1 MRSADLFGRYVRGLA
16 SLLGVK
22 GVTVYVPGLPLGSG
36 STLRHDGEFPPIREL
51 MDAPSAEQFARDV
64 APVLRGLR
72 DLAPEITAVEVPSG
86 TPDGRLIAILS
97 QPSARLPE
105 RRQAGLSAPPDREN
119 PLLSAAGVDL
129 WLGLRIPDE
138 AAAAMRLPP
147 RPSGPR
153 AVDAEWGW
161 LLGFAGELGRHASR
175 VSQILDDPVT
185 GLPGRAEFQVDLE
198 RALEQALQRDAPLA
212 LLMVNPDDFNAV
224 NERMSRESAD
234 EVVKEIALRLQASHR
249 GSDRVCRYGGVVFA
263 SILGE
268 TGRTEGLRRGAQI
281 LEEMHARP
289 FTTGVSLRF
298 SLGLACR
305 ESGEKGVR
313 RALDLIRRADAA
325 LSAAKLA
332 GGGRIVGWEAAHEEE
347 GQLDRLTGIFTGQM
361 ARDYRNM
368 SVLSD
373 TITVLAVSAEPHMLA
388 ERVVKGLQAALKPD
402 RVGIFEWPAPGVHAE
417 PGRSEDVP
425 QLVYGAVRGGLSGTG
440 PEALPLSALEQRLLE
455 TARRRA
461 RPLEQLEDH
470 GPESTLAFA
479 VPLLLAHDEVLGVLY
494 LAGRAGSMSLDSSDL
509 VFLDALATQ
518 VALALD
524 RARLTERQRQ
534 HDAQE
539 RVRLQGE
546 VEELRS
552 VLRRTRILYRSPRM
566 EELLVRTRRVAPT
579 DATVLITGESGTGK
593 EVLARTIHELS
604 PRREHPFVVVDCGAI
619 PNTLVESELFGH
631 EKGAF
636 TGAQHKQAGRLV
648 QAEKG
653 TLLLDEIGELPI
665 EAQSRLLR
673 FVQDKQVTPV
683 GGHAG
688 RTVDVRL
695 LAATNRDLQTEVTAG
710 RFRADLYHRL
720 NVVRMEIPP
729 LRERPEDVPH
739 LAQHFGRTY
748 ALVHN
753 RPAFAFSPEAESA
766 LLQHTWPGNVREL
779 QNRVMRAVIMSTGPD
794 LEASDLGLPAE
805 DAALATEALPGEPKQ
820 TSRRP
825 MTSGDAWQEL
835 RNSLRQ
841 QVERAL
847 AGPRPLPPLGRWL
860 ADDVVLEASARGGGV
875 IARGA
880 ALLGIPTSTFRRR
893 LEGSS
898 SGAGWSAPRPQGW
911 TEVRAALG
919 QVLRGPESRGE
930 DRLQRVQQVLMEEVL
945 SRVPDTPRTA
955 AALLGVSLPTFRRR
969 SEALASSPEA
979 PSAEPA
985 S

>member
-22 GVTVYVPGLPLGSG
+22 GVSLYVPGSPLGIG
-36 STLRHDGEFPPIREL
+36 ATLRHDGEAPPVLEL
-51 MDAPSAEQFARDV
+51 IDAPSAEQFARDA
-64 APVLRGLR
+64 APALRKLR
-72 DLAPEITAVEVPSG
+72 DAAPEIAAVEVPSA
-86 TPDGRLIAILS
+86 TPDGRLIAILA
-97 QPSARLPE
+97 QPSARVPD
-105 RRQAGLSAPPDREN
+105 RRQPGRPAANIEAPQME
-119 PLLSAAGVDL
+119 SAGVDV

-138 AAAAMRLPP
+138 TAAAMRLPE

-153 AVDAEWGW
+153 SVDAEWGW
-161 LLGFAGELGRHASR
+161 LLGFAGELSRHVSR

-198 RALEQALQRDAPLA
+198 RALDQALQKDAPLA

-224 NERMSRESAD
+224 NERTSREAAD
-234 EVVKEIALRLQASHR
+234 EVVKEMARRLQACHR
-249 GSDRVCRYGGVVFA
+249 GSDRVSRYGGVVFA
-263 SILGE
+263 SILGD
-268 TGRTEGLRRGAQI
+268 TGRAEALRRGAQI

-298 SLGLACR
+298 SLGLASR
-305 ESGEKGVR
+305 EVGEKGVR

-325 LSAAKLA
+325 LSAAKLG
-332 GGGRIVGWEAAHEEE
+332 GGGRIVGWEPAHEEE

-373 TITVLAVSAEPHMLA
+373 TITVLAVSTEPQTLA
-388 ERVVKGLQAALKPD
+388 ERVVRGLQAALKPD
-402 RVGIFEWPAPGVHAE
+402 RVGIFEWPAPGITGGA
-417 PGRSEDVP
+417 P
-425 QLVYGAVRGGLSGTG
+425 QLVYGAVRGGLSGAGADVLT
-440 PEALPLSALEQRLLE
+440 LSAPEQRLLE
-455 TARRRA
+455 EARRRA
-461 RPLEQLEDH
+461 RPLEQVQ
-470 GPESTLAFA
+470 GPEPTLAFA

-494 LAGRAGSMSLDSSDL
+494 LTGRASSMSLDSSDL
-509 VFLDALATQ
+509 VFLEALATQ
-518 VALALD
+518 VALAMD

-534 HDAQE
+534 HDEQE

-552 VLRRTRILYRSPRM
+552 VLRRTRILYRSPKM

-579 DATVLITGESGTGK
+579 DATVLLTGESGTGK

-636 TGAQHKQAGRLV
+636 TGAQQRQVGRLV

-683 GGHAG
+683 GGRTG
-688 RTVDVRL
+688 RAVDVRI
-695 LAATNRDLQTEVTAG
+695 LAATNRDLQTEVAAG

-729 LRERPEDVPH
+729 LRERPEDIPH
-739 LAQHFGRTY
+739 LAQHFSRTY
-748 ALVHN
+748 ALIHS
-753 RPAFAFSPEAESA
+753 RPAFPFSPAAESA
-766 LLQHTWPGNVREL
+766 LLQHGWPGNVREL
-779 QNRVMRAVIMSTGPD
+779 QNRVMRGVIMSTGPA
-794 LEASDLGLPAE
+794 LEASDLGLPADE
-805 DAALATEALPGEPKQ
+805 APLAAEALPGEQKPAV
-820 TSRRP
+820 RRP
-825 MTSGDAWQEL
+825 SATGDAWQEL
-835 RNSLRQ
+835 RDVLRQ

-860 ADDVVLEASARGGGV
+860 AEDVVLEANSRGGGV
-875 IARGA
+875 IAHGA

-911 TEVRAALG
+911 TGVRAALG
-919 QVLRGPESRGE
+919 QILRSPESSRE
-930 DRLQRVQQVLMEEVL
+930 DRLQRAQQVLMEEVL

-969 SEALASSPEA
+969 SEGLTAADASS
-979 PSAEPA
+979 AE